1 MKETF
6 TKKEVIEALTE
17 ANDFYE
23 KQVKKSTTEE
33 ERKKWIG
40 KLAALDRVAQKLGY
54 NLLTREEIEEQ

>member
-6 TKKEVIEALTE
+6 TKQEIIAAFTE

-23 KQVKKSTTEE
+23 RQERKSTTEE
-33 ERKKWIG
+33 ERKRWTG
-40 KLAALDRVAQKLGY
+40 KLAALDRVSQKLGY